1 MKRLLSLDAR
11 LQKLNNYIQVLDTCI
26 YKNKSR
32 SIRYLLQRRM
42 YSLIDIQNTLEK
54 SIDNLKSRNTY
65 YVCNRLIDLTNRSL
79 QLGNVNTLKT
89 QKLILS
95 REQDKHLIL
104 EYEYILI
111 QELLDLV
118 NTRLRKS
125 EVLC

>member
-1 MKRLLSLDAR
+1 MNKVLSLDAR